1 MLLILVIGLIIG
13 VIIIISKEKNNQ
25 EIINKDLNKKGY
37 NKVTNLIIFKYIGG
51 IKTISSSNNVQI
63 KLLKEGICFSY
74 KKEDVEETYNNIIKF
89 ENIED
94 VYLDTQ
100 QSIQERVSLGKLI
113 CFGVLAFGLKGK
125 QIQNTKEFIV
135 LEVSENN
142 KNYNIILDC
151 KNIQQGLDTILK
163 LKNENN

>member
-1 MLLILVIGLIIG
+1 MLFIYFFVLIIG
-13 VIIIISKEKNNQ
+13 VMIIFSRENENQ
-25 EIINKDLNKKGY
+25 ENINRDLNKRGY
-37 NKVTNLIIFKYIGG
+37 NKISNFIIFRYIGG
-51 IKTISSSNNVQI
+51 IKTISSGNRVQI

-74 KKEDVEETYNNIIKF
+74 KKGEIGESRNYIIKF

-94 VYLDTQ
+94 IYLDTQ

-135 LEVSENN
+135 LEVCEND
-142 KNYNIILDC
+142 KNYNVILDC
-151 KNIQQGLDTILK
+151 RNIQEGLDTLLK